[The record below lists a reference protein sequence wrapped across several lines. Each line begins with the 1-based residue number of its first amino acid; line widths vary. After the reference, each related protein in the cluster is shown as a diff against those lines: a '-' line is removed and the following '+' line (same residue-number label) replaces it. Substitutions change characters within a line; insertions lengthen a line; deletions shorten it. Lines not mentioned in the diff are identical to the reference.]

1 LKYLITGG
9 AGFIGSHLADALL
22 SDTNNDVT
30 VIDDLSTGSIEN
42 IKHHLKNSR
51 FHLFIDSVL
60 NRYIVEQLCVQT
72 DFIFHLAASVGVK
85 TVLEKPLESIEINIE
100 GSRNVFDAAAKYKK
114 SVLFTSTSEI
124 YGKNEKVPFN
134 EEDDIVI
141 GSPSKKRWGY
151 ACSKA
156 LDEFLALAYAEE
168 KNLKAVIVRL
178 FNTVGPRQTEK
189 YGMVL
194 PRFIKQA
201 LSNQPITI
209 FGNGTQTRCFTHV
222 KDAVTAILK
231 LSNLSQ
237 AHRQIVNVGSTE
249 EVSIFQLAQM
259 VKKITDSGSEIVFI
273 KPETVYRDGFED
285 MTRRVPDI
293 SKLKSLTGFSPACSV
308 EQIIK
313 DTVDFYS
320 TNR

>member
-1 LKYLITGG
+1 MKYLITGG
-9 AGFIGSHLADALL
+9 AGFIGSHLVDALL
-22 SDTNNDVT
+22 SDPTSDVT

-42 IKHHLKNSR
+42 IRHHLKNQN
-51 FHLFIDSVL
+51 FHLFIDSIL
-60 NRYIVEQLCVQT
+60 NRYIVEQLCMQV

-100 GSRNVFDAAAKYKK
+100 GTRNVFNAAAKYKK
-114 SVLFTSTSEI
+114 PVLFTSTSEI
-124 YGKNEKVPFN
+124 YGKNEKVPFT
-134 EEDDIVI
+134 EEDDIII

-168 KNLKAVIVRL
+168 KNLMVIIVRL

-209 FGNGTQTRCFTHV
+209 FGDGTQTRCFTHV
-222 KDAVTAILK
+222 KDSVTALIK
-231 LSNLSQ
+231 LSTLAQ

-249 EVSIFQLAQM
+249 EISILQLAQL
-259 VKKITDSGSEIVFI
+259 VKRATKSNSEIVFI
-273 KPETVYRDGFED
+273 KPETIYRSGFED

-293 SKLKSLTGFSPACSV
+293 SKLKSLTGFSPSMPI
-308 EQIIK
+308 EQIVK

-320 TNR
+320 TCK

>member
-1 LKYLITGG
+1 
-9 AGFIGSHLADALL
+9 
-22 SDTNNDVT
+22 
-30 VIDDLSTGSIEN
+30 
-42 IKHHLKNSR
+42 
-51 FHLFIDSVL
+51 
-60 NRYIVEQLCVQT
+60 
-72 DFIFHLAASVGVK
+72 
-85 TVLEKPLESIEINIE
+85 
-100 GSRNVFDAAAKYKK
+100 
-114 SVLFTSTSEI
+114 
-124 YGKNEKVPFN
+124 
-134 EEDDIVI
+134 
-141 GSPSKKRWGY
+141 
-151 ACSKA
+151 SKA

>member
-1 LKYLITGG
+1 MKYLITGG
-9 AGFIGSHLADALL
+9 AGFIGSHLVDALL
-22 SDTNNDVT
+22 SDPTSDVT

-42 IKHHLKNSR
+42 IRHHLKNQN
-51 FHLFIDSVL
+51 FHLFIDSIL
-60 NRYIVEQLCVQT
+60 NRYIVEQLCMQV

-100 GSRNVFDAAAKYKK
+100 GTRNVFNAAAKYKK
-114 SVLFTSTSEI
+114 PVLFTSTSEI
-124 YGKNEKVPFN
+124 YGKNEKVPFT
-134 EEDDIVI
+134 EEDDIII

-168 KNLKAVIVRL
+168 KNLMVIIVRL

-209 FGNGTQTRCFTHV
+209 FGDGTQTRCFTHV
-222 KDAVTAILK
+222 KDSVTALIK
-231 LSNLSQ
+231 LSTLAQ

-249 EVSIFQLAQM
+249 EISILQLAQL
-259 VKKITDSGSEIVFI
+259 VKRATKSNSEIVFI
-273 KPETVYRDGFED
+273 KPETIYRSGFED